1 MKVKVNGKYS
11 HNLEVAKDEV
21 KLDQVAV
28 DFDYLPL
35 RNRHSHII
43 YKHKSYNVEIIE
55 ENRSNKTLVL
65 KVNGTIYQVEVA
77 DQYDELLK
85 QLGMDYAKS
94 NKVADVK
101 ATMPRMVLNIL
112 VERDQE
118 VKKGQNLLV
127 LEAMKME
134 NMIKAPADGIVKN
147 ILIST
152 GDKIEKNT
160 VMIQF
165 G

>member
-11 HNLEVAKDEV
+11 HNLEVVKHEV
-21 KLDQVAV
+21 KLDEVAV

-35 RNRHSHII
+35 RNLHSHVI
-43 YKHKSYNVEIIE
+43 YKHKSYSVEIIE
-55 ENRSNKTLVL
+55 ENRSTKNFVL
-65 KVNGTIYQVEVA
+65 KVNGTTYHVDIA

-101 ATMPRMVLNIL
+101 APMPGMVLNIL

>member
-21 KLDQVAV
+21 KLDEVAV

-35 RNRHSHII
+35 RNRHSHVI

-55 ENRSNKTLVL
+55 ENRSSKTFVL

-101 ATMPRMVLNIL
+101 APMPGMVLNIL